1 MNKIGIKIFVNS
13 LTVFRCIFTFA
24 MPFLMKKVSDL
35 AFLIII
41 GILFFTDCLD
51 GFISRKCHAQT
62 LFGSIMD
69 TIADKVLC
77 IVLILCIS
85 SKATILYIILI
96 GELIIAF
103 INIIGTINDASI
115 KASMVGKA
123 KMWALAVATILG
135 YMYYFE
141 ICNILLVNITGVIV
155 ALMQI
160 CVIFIYG
167 SKMRKVKQI
176 RNKKFE
182 FKKGKELAYALF
194 NTEYYLNTIDLPIT
208 EKLTTN

>member
-182 FKKGKELAYALF
+182 FKKGKELAYVLF

>member
-1 MNKIGIKIFVNS
+1 
-13 LTVFRCIFTFA
+13 

-51 GFISRKCHAQT
+51 GFISRKCHSQT

-141 ICNILLVNITGVIV
+141 ICDILLVNITGAIV

-167 SKMRKVKQI
+167 SKMQKVKQI

-194 NTEYYLNTIDLPIT
+194 NTEYYLSTIDLPIT

>member
-141 ICNILLVNITGVIV
+141 ICDVLLVNITGAIV